1 MPDFIAVLITT
12 RRALALLCGLSLAG
26 QAIHLS
32 AQPVQN
38 TDAGSLTPEALVS
51 QLPNINESSERWYQ
65 IEITLFL
72 HSFYNPEEEAWQGLD
87 TLTAASTGS
96 TRLLSLTELLSLPEW
111 TESEEEDP
119 ALSAANQQRQAQN
132 RRSRPN
138 REPIAIEAEEMP
150 EPLID
155 GPEVAHQSNF
165 RIPDP
170 QTDGFITLLPEDW
183 NFSETNRALQRSPNY
198 RVLFHSAWRQPMRL
212 ANATQD
218 IVIEGGRQVDE
229 HHELE
234 GTLRFYF
241 NNRRDRIILDNQL
254 LLNIWG
260 TTDNVNT
267 RNSSDAARGGITE
280 IVQRI
285 PVMTTRELRSNE
297 FHYLDHP
304 VVGALVEVFPYELEA
319 SE

>member
-1 MPDFIAVLITT
+1 MPDLIAVLITT

-26 QAIHLS
+26 HTAHLS
-32 AQPVQN
+32 AQSLPN
-38 TDAGSLTPEALVS
+38 TDADSLTPDALVS
-51 QLPNINESSERWYQ
+51 QLPSINDSSERWYQ
-65 IEITLFL
+65 VEITLFL
-72 HSFYNPEEEAWQGLD
+72 HSFYNPEEEAWQDLD
-87 TLTAASTGS
+87 TVTAAPAGS

-119 ALSAANQQRQAQN
+119 ALTATDQQRQAQN
-132 RRSRPN
+132 RRSRPG
-138 REPIAIEAEEMP
+138 REPITVEAEEMP

-165 RIPDP
+165 RIPNP
-170 QTDGFITLLPEDW
+170 ETDGFITLLPDNW

-198 RVLFHSAWRQPMRL
+198 RVLYHGAWRQPMRL

-229 HHELE
+229 RHELE

-254 LLNIWG
+254 QLNVWG
-260 TTDNVNT
+260 AADNVNT
-267 RNSSDAARGGITE
+267 RNGSDTGLGTAE
-280 IVQRI
+280 IEQRI

-304 VVGALVEVFPYELEA
+304 VVGALVEVFPYELA
-319 SE
+319 PSE